1 MTNLVRHKR
10 KSKMFAWETIE
21 LFVKDSESKYPYA
34 VKASG
39 DNEAF
44 YYGEHAS
51 IDEALEAMQKLRDE
65 VKS

>member
-10 KSKMFAWETIE
+10 KSKIFAWETIE

-34 VKASG
+34 VKATG
-39 DNEAF
+39 DNGALF
-44 YYGEHAS
+44 YGEHGS

-65 VKS
+65 VKA